1 LTSPLSPVV
10 TCAGTILAVTFYPQ
24 SSYSQS
30 RGETAL
36 LVAAYNGLVIGSWI
50 SFQLGEIGM
59 ISDIRESDHSMEVST
74 VLDFLPHI
82 FCFYR

>member
-1 LTSPLSPVV
+1 MV

-59 ISDIRESDHSMEVST
+59 ISDIRESDNSMEVST
-74 VLDFLPHI
+74 VLDFLPDI